1 MKRVG
6 REPADLG
13 LVALAAGALAG
24 GVLWAAGAVSARLAG
39 HRVPPGR
46 PLAGLAALAHPGDPA
61 LAWGAPVG
69 PPALY
74 WASTLACAALVA
86 VLAYAGAALVRRR
99 LGRTEGPL
107 RAPGLASRAEVAAA
121 SGRRALLARAAVLR
135 PSLVRPAAQQLG
147 FCLGRSRGVEC
158 WASVED
164 SMVVLGP
171 PRSGKG
177 MNLVVPAVLDAP
189 GAVVTTSTRPDNLT
203 VTLQARKRLG
213 PVAVFDPQGLAR
225 GVPAG
230 LRWSPVRGCEV
241 PRTAMLRAGALC
253 ADAGESVT
261 ESSYW
266 RQQTQIA
273 VRCLLH
279 AAAVGAR
286 PTSAL
291 YTWSLSAPMA
301 AEAVEVLSTHPGASP
316 GWGKALDSICGAD
329 PRTRDSIWSM
339 VTNAFSALADPD
351 VLEALSPED
360 DEAFDPERFLRD
372 RGCLY
377 LLGTAAGASATA
389 NLVAAFIEDVVEA
402 ARRLAARS
410 VGARL
415 DPPLALVLDEAANYP
430 LPSLPALMSEGGG
443 TGITTMAVLQS
454 LSQARDRWGRERAGA
469 IWDAAIVKVVLGGS
483 ANADDLADIS
493 RLVGER
499 DAEERS
505 VSSGSGGRTVSVSTR
520 PRPVLEPSMLRRI
533 GFGHGLLLLRSAPP
547 AMLQLR
553 PWTARRDAPELRAS
567 RAELEEALR
576 RAATAAATTV
586 SPTAEG
592 AGVPARK
599 SA

>member
-1 MKRVG
+1 MWAGSRPTSAWL
-6 REPADLG
+6 RW
-13 LVALAAGALAG
+13 ALASRQAGPSGGGGAL
-24 GVLWAAGAVSARLAG
+24 SALLTN

-46 PLAGLAALAHPGDPA
+46 PLAGLAAIAHLGDPA
-61 LAWGAPVG
+61 SAWGAPVG
-69 PPALY
+69 PVVLY
-74 WASTLACAALVA
+74 WASTLVCIALASGLGYVGVA
-86 VLAYAGAALVRRR
+86 LARRSPR
-99 LGRTEGPL
+99 RCDDPR
-107 RAPGLASRAEVAAA
+107 RAPGLANRAQVVSAT
-121 SGRRALLARAAVLR
+121 GRRALLSQAGVLR
-135 PSLVRPAAQQLG
+135 PSLSRPAPADLG

-177 MNLVVPAVLDAP
+177 MNLVIPAVLDAP

-203 VTLQARKRLG
+203 VTLQARKKLG

-241 PRTAMLRAGALC
+241 PRTAMLRAAALC
-253 ADAGESVT
+253 ADAGEAVT

-266 RQQTQIA
+266 RQQTHIA

-351 VLEALSPED
+351 VLEALSPGD
-360 DEAFDPERFLRD
+360 DEAFDPEEFLSE

-377 LLGTAAGASATA
+377 LLGTASGASATA
-389 NLVAAFIEDVVEA
+389 NLVAAFVEDVVEA
-402 ARRLAARS
+402 ARCLAARS

-430 LPSLPALMSEGGG
+430 LPSLASLMSEGGG

-469 IWDAAIVKVVLGGS
+469 IWDSAIVKVVLGGS

-505 VSSGSGGRTVSVSTR
+505 VSNGSGGRTVSVSTR

-547 AMLQLR
+547 AMLTLR
-553 PWTARRDAPELRAS
+553 PWTARRDAAQLRAA
-567 RAELEEALR
+567 RAELEEAVR
-576 RAATAAATTV
+576 RAASET
-586 SPTAEG
+586 
-592 AGVPARK
+592 GVPSPGSGSTARGI
-599 SA
+599 A